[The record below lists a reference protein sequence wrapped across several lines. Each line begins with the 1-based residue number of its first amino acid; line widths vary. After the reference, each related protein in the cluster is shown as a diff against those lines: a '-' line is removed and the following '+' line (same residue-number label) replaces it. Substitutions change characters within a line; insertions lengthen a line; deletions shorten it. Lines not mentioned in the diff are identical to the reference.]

1 MKGLYYM
8 LYKVNFYTDDDDDN
22 YDEDDIYNM

>member
-8 LYKVNFYTDDDDDN
+8 LYKVNFYIDDDDDN